1 MLAEPRTPRRVPVTV
16 PKLGYLRPPIDPHM
30 RFSYFLLASLLLPC
44 AVTAADGEKPI
55 NSKVSEVKAFLSG
68 AQVSRSASTTL
79 AAGTSLLV
87 FTGLA
92 EGIDPQSIQVTGK
105 GGYQILSV
113 NHRINYLTESPKKK
127 EIEDLK
133 ERIKTLEHDWNIEN
147 GVQQVW
153 VNEEQLL
160 LKNSAIGGQ
169 QNGLTAAQLM
179 AVNDYVRERMKA
191 MKVGWLT
198 QEEKKQAIH
207 IEAEKLRQQ
216 LASLQAQAPRPTS
229 EVVVEI
235 SSTVEVSATFTITYF
250 VGNAGWLPAYDLRA
264 KGVGQPI
271 ELLMKAQVTNNTGED
286 WSKVDLSLSSGN
298 PTLGGV
304 MPTLNPWTLY
314 TYQPRMLESISISS
328 RGSRVR
334 GDAPMAAPSAMD
346 GDLRMKEEEVASS
359 IVSNSVA
366 FRTTTVEF
374 VIETPFTIPADGV
387 AHTVGVKSHSIPANY
402 KHYATPKLD
411 KDAFLYARTTGW
423 EDLNLLPGEA
433 NVFFEGTFVG
443 QSYLQLDQP
452 KDTLDIS
459 LGRDKGVVVER
470 VKRKTTNEKAIVG
483 GKRTVTIGWD
493 LTVRNTK
500 GTAVDLEVRDQYP
513 LSPQSEIEVKLID
526 KGGAAA
532 DEQKGLLTWNQRIE
546 PKATKKLSFS
556 YEVKHPKDMPVVLE

>member
-1 MLAEPRTPRRVPVTV
+1 
-16 PKLGYLRPPIDPHM
+16 M
-30 RFSYFLLASLLLPC
+30 RSALVLLFVVLLANL
-44 AVTAADGEKPI
+44 VHAAEGEKPI
-55 NSKVSEVKAFLSG
+55 TSKVAEVKVFLSG
-68 AQVSRSASTTL
+68 AQVSRAASATVPT
-79 AAGTSLLV
+79 GTSNLV

-92 EGIDPQSIQVTGK
+92 EGLDPQSIQVTGK

-127 EIEDLK
+127 EIEDLMA
-133 ERIKTLEHDWNIEN
+133 RIKKLEKDHAYEKAMQD
-147 GVQQVW
+147 VW

-160 LKNSAIGGQ
+160 GKNSSVGGQ
-169 QNGLTAAQLM
+169 QNGLTAAQLT
-179 AVNDYVRERMKA
+179 AVNDYVRQRLIATKTN
-191 MKVGWLT
+191 WLT
-198 QEEKKQAIH
+198 QQ
-207 IEAEKLRQQ
+207 EKLVAINEELQKQRQQ
-216 LASLQAQAPRPTS
+216 LQQLQAQAPRPTS

-235 SSTVEVSATFTITYF
+235 SSSAEVSASFVVTYF
-250 VGNAGWLPAYDLRA
+250 IGQSGWIPAYDLRA

-271 ELLMKAQVTNNTGED
+271 ELLMKAQVTNGTGED
-286 WSKVDLSLSSGN
+286 WSKVALSLSSGN
-298 PTLGGV
+298 PTLGGI

-314 TYQPRMLESISISS
+314 TYRPRRETAGY
-328 RGSRVR
+328 RTR
-334 GDAPMAAPSAMD
+334 AAD
-346 GDLRMKEEEVASS
+346 GDFARQPAPAQSTSEAYKLEGTVARQT
-359 IVSNSVA
+359 VENTVA

-387 AHTVGVKSHSIPANY
+387 AHTVGVNTHSIAATY

-423 EDLNLLPGEA
+423 ESLNLLPGEA

-443 QSYLQLDQP
+443 QSYLELDMP

-513 LSPQSEIEVKLID
+513 LSPQSEIEVKLKEDGGATVDND
-526 KGGAAA
+526 KGA
-532 DEQKGLLTWNQRIE
+532 LTWTLKLE
-546 PKATKKLSFS
+546 SKATRKLGFS

>member
-1 MLAEPRTPRRVPVTV
+1 
-16 PKLGYLRPPIDPHM
+16 M
-30 RFSYFLLASLLLPC
+30 RLQALLLSVLLFPLVS
-44 AVTAADGEKPI
+44 ASAEGEKPI
-55 NSKVSEVKAFLSG
+55 TSKISEAKVFLSG
-68 AQVSRSASTTL
+68 AQVSRTASATVP
-79 AAGTSLLV
+79 AGTSTFV

-105 GGYQILSV
+105 GGYTILSV

-127 EIEDLK
+127 EIEDLQA
-133 ERIKTLEHDWNIEN
+133 RIKKLEHDWNIEN

-160 LKNSAIGGQ
+160 LKNSTVGGQ
-169 QNGLTAAQLM
+169 QNGLTAAQLQ

-198 QEEKKQAIH
+198 QEEKKQAIGQ
-207 IEAEKLRQQ
+207 EADKLRQQ
-216 LASLQAQAPRPTS
+216 LGTLQAQAPRPTS

-235 SSTVEVSATFTITYF
+235 SSEAEVSASFTLSYF
-250 VGNAGWLPAYDLRA
+250 VGNAGWTPAYDVRA

-286 WSKVDLSLSSGN
+286 WNKVDLSLSSGN

-314 TYQPRMLESISISS
+314 VVQQYQLESISTRRRSS
-328 RGSRVR
+328 RY
-334 GDAPMAAPSAMD
+334 DDMPMAAPSTAN
-346 GDLRMKEEEVASS
+346 GEALKLEERDAETTVWNTVAT
-359 IVSNSVA
+359 
-366 FRTTTVEF
+366 RTTTVEF
-374 VIETPFTIPADGV
+374 IIEVPFTIPSDGI
-387 AHTVGVKSHSIPANY
+387 AHTVGVKTHSIPATY

-411 KDAFLYARTTGW
+411 RDAFLYARTTGW
-423 EDLNLLPGEA
+423 EDLNLLSGEA

-443 QSYLQLDQP
+443 QSYLQLDVP

-470 VKRKTTNEKAIVG
+470 VKRKSTNEKAIIG
-483 GKRTVTIGWD
+483 GKRTLLVGWD

-500 GTAVDLEVRDQYP
+500 GTAIDLEVRDQFP
-513 LSPQSEIEVKLID
+513 LSPQSEVEVKLED
-526 KGGAAA
+526 TGGAVV
-532 DEQKGLLTWNQRIE
+532 DEQKGFLAWNFRLE
-546 PKATKKLSFS
+546 PKATKKLGFS
-556 YEVKHPKDMPVVLE
+556 YTVKHPKDLPVVVE

>member
-1 MLAEPRTPRRVPVTV
+1 MRTAPILLCSFLSFNLIAAE
-16 PKLGYLRPPIDPHM
+16 
-30 RFSYFLLASLLLPC
+30 
-44 AVTAADGEKPI
+44 GEKPFT
-55 NSKVSEVKAFLSG
+55 SKISEVKVFLSG
-68 AQVSRSASTTL
+68 AQVSRTASSTIST
-79 AAGTSLLV
+79 GTSAIV

-92 EGIDPQSIQVTGK
+92 EGLDPQSIQVTGK
-105 GGYQILSV
+105 GGYSILSV

-127 EIEDLK
+127 EIEDLQAQ
-133 ERIKTLEHDWNIEN
+133 IKKLEHDYHIEN

-160 LKNSAIGGQ
+160 LKNSAVGGQ
-169 QNGLTAAQLM
+169 QNGLTAAQLQ

-191 MKVGWLT
+191 MKVGWLV

-207 IEAEKLRQQ
+207 TEAEKLRQQ
-216 LASLQAQAPRPTS
+216 LASMQAQAPRPTS

-235 SSTVEVSATFTITYF
+235 SSTVDVPATFTITYF
-250 VGNAGWLPAYDLRA
+250 VNGAGWLPAYDLRA

-271 ELLMKAQVTNNTGED
+271 ELMMKAQVSNNTGED
-286 WSKVDLSLSSGN
+286 WNKVDLSLNSGN

-304 MPTLNPWTLY
+304 MPTMNPWTLY
-314 TYQPRMLESISISS
+314 VYQPRALQEVAISRS
-328 RGSRVR
+328 RTR
-334 GDAPMAAPSAMD
+334 GAEGFFAPAPSAAMD
-346 GDLRMKEEEVASS
+346 AVQSKQEEDASYQWAS
-359 IVSNSVA
+359 AITP
-366 FRTTTVEF
+366 RTTTTEYS
-374 VIETPFTIPADGV
+374 IATPFTIPADGKP
-387 AHTVGVKSHSIPANY
+387 HTVGVQTQSIAATY

-443 QSYLQLDQP
+443 QSYLELDQP

-483 GKRTVTIGWD
+483 GKRTITVGWD

-513 LSPQSEIEVKLID
+513 LSPRSEVELKLTD
-526 KGGAAA
+526 KGGANV
-532 DEQKGLLTWNQRIE
+532 DEEKGLLTWDQRIE
-546 PKATKKLSFS
+546 PKATKKLGFS
-556 YEVKHPKDMPVVLE
+556 YEVKHPKDLPVVVE

>member
-1 MLAEPRTPRRVPVTV
+1 
-16 PKLGYLRPPIDPHM
+16 M

-133 ERIKTLEHDWNIEN
+133 ERIKKLEHDWNIEN

-366 FRTTTVEF
+366 FRTTTC
-374 VIETPFTIPADGV
+374 
-387 AHTVGVKSHSIPANY
+387 
-402 KHYATPKLD
+402 L
-411 KDAFLYARTTGW
+411 LYTSPSPRDRTR
-423 EDLNLLPGEA
+423 
-433 NVFFEGTFVG
+433 
-443 QSYLQLDQP
+443 S
-452 KDTLDIS
+452 
-459 LGRDKGVVVER
+459 R
-470 VKRKTTNEKAIVG
+470 
-483 GKRTVTIGWD
+483 
-493 LTVRNTK
+493 
-500 GTAVDLEVRDQYP
+500 
-513 LSPQSEIEVKLID
+513 
-526 KGGAAA
+526 
-532 DEQKGLLTWNQRIE
+532 
-546 PKATKKLSFS
+546 
-556 YEVKHPKDMPVVLE
+556 MPSSA